1 MTTAA
6 PSSKRACSGSN
17 CPQTSGGAASWPR
30 WCDYFAA
37 LHWFWCVFVAVVA
50 DTSPFEAAFMKVLGK
65 TAPIEE
71 MDMEKAMS
79 AAGLVDHFDVE
90 ARGPLFALRL
100 LCAVVFCALFAG
112 LASGQRLQR
121 APNAHQEGS
130 EAFWWESGLCPFHLC
145 GPALVSCADCVCSTV
160 MHLRFV
166 CDQVCACVLLA
177 ARASLP

>member
-1 MTTAA
+1 M
-6 PSSKRACSGSN
+6 
-17 CPQTSGGAASWPR
+17 
-30 WCDYFAA
+30 
-37 LHWFWCVFVAVVA
+37 AVVA

-145 GPALVSCADCVCSTV
+145 GPAQVSCADCVCSAG
-160 MHLRFV
+160 MHLRLVFDAGLRL
-166 CDQVCACVLLA
+166 CTSRSTCQSTLRTTRTCLLCCWRCAGVALLSFA
-177 ARASLP
+177 ALCSVAFRCA